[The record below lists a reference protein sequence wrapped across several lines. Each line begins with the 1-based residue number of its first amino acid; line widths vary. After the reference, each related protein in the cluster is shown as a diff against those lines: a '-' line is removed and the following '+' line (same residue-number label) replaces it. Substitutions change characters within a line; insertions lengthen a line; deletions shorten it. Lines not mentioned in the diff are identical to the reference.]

1 MGTSA
6 PIPNLVVSSVHPVP
20 IKPVSAPTKGSSAK
34 KTSKST
40 KSSDKKKSQDAPIF
54 LRKTYH
60 MVDSCDPTIASW
72 SDDGKVFIVKD
83 PELFASNV
91 IPQFFKHNN
100 FASFVR
106 QLNFYGFRKLRNN
119 DSIRID
125 PVLEEATAKYWRFIT
140 NISRKV

>member
-1 MGTSA
+1 
-6 PIPNLVVSSVHPVP
+6 
-20 IKPVSAPTKGSSAK
+20 
-34 KTSKST
+34 
-40 KSSDKKKSQDAPIF
+40 
-54 LRKTYH
+54 

-125 PVLEEATAKYWRFIT
+125 PVLEEATAKYWRFHHEYFQ
-140 NISRKV
+140 KVD